1 MSPAIFRDESTIVS
15 FQSPNRARD
24 PGMLQLQE
32 ADDADSPFDLQEFN
46 IRMAN
51 SQGRRE
57 AATMLLK
64 KMYSWRGY
72 SVEAPPAAQP
82 NAITLTADTA
92 GKTVGTMTLC
102 FDGED
107 GLPADATFKAELDS
121 LRAQSRRLCEPSRLA
136 IDKDTPKRVFAALMH
151 ISYIYSHK
159 MHLYTDYVIEVNP
172 RHAVFYKRM
181 LGFHDFGP
189 ERMCAR
195 VDAPAVLLRLEC
207 QHMADQI
214 NKFGGL
220 FENATKE
227 RSFYP
232 FFFSSRDEI
241 GIHHRLKTGQR

>member
-15 FQSPNRARD
+15 FQSPNRPRD
-24 PGMLQLQE
+24 IDPV
-32 ADDADSPFDLQEFN
+32 ASDDAAGALPFDLQEFN

-51 SQGRRE
+51 SEGRRE

-72 SVEAPPAAQP
+72 SVETPPSVQP
-82 NAITLTADTA
+82 NTITLTADTA

-102 FDGED
+102 FDGGD
-107 GLPADATFKAELDS
+107 GLPADATFKAELDT

-159 MHLYTDYVIEVNP
+159 MHMYTDYVIEVNP

-181 LGFHDFGP
+181 LGFQDFGP
-189 ERMCAR
+189 ERICER

-214 NKFGGL
+214 QKYGGL
-220 FENATKE
+220 FENAGKE

>member
-15 FQSPNRARD
+15 FQSQNRPRD
-24 PGMLQLQE
+24 ANPVILEG
-32 ADDADSPFDLQEFN
+32 ADGDAPFDLQEFN

-57 AATMLLK
+57 AATMLLT

-72 SVEAPPAAQP
+72 SVEAPPTVQP
-82 NAITLTADTA
+82 DTITLTADTA
-92 GKTVGTMTLC
+92 GTTVGTMTLC
-102 FDGED
+102 FDGD
-107 GLPADATFKAELDS
+107 AGLPADATFKEELDS

-151 ISYIYSHK
+151 ISYIYSHR
-159 MHLYTDYVIEVNP
+159 MHGFTDYVIEVNP

-181 LGFHDFGP
+181 LGFQDFGP
-189 ERMCAR
+189 ERMCSR

-214 NKFGGL
+214 DKFGGL
-220 FENATKE
+220 FENAGRE

-232 FFFSSRDEI
+232 FFFSPRDAV
-241 GIHHRLKTGQR
+241 GIHHRLQTGQR

>member
-15 FQSPNRARD
+15 FQSPIRARD
-24 PGMLQLQE
+24 IAPLQSGTDCDR
-32 ADDADSPFDLQEFN
+32 AAPDLDEFFN

-72 SVEAPPAAQP
+72 SVDTPTPPRP

-102 FDGED
+102 FDGVD
-107 GLPADATFKAELDS
+107 GLPADDTFRAELDE

-136 IDKDTPKRVFAALMH
+136 IDKDTPRRVFAALMH

-159 MHLYTDYVIEVNP
+159 IHKFTDYIIEVNP

-181 LGFHDFGP
+181 LGFQDLGT

-207 QHMADQI
+207 QHMAAQI
-214 NKFGGL
+214 NKYGGL
-220 FENATKE
+220 FENAAKE

-232 FFFSSRDEI
+232 FFFSNRDEI
-241 GIHHRLKTGQR
+241 GIHHRLETGQR